1 MYPITQE
8 DWDRYRETVLDHGL
22 NMAILTIC
30 RRLLPQGFDVA
41 ETAPDTYEAIV
52 TLFESG
58 QRYVVYAGGSEN
70 TIYGD
75 PEVNY
80 HFRAW
85 HDWCHWQ
92 GKYDFSLAGELGAYH
107 LQCDHL
113 VAIYGASDT
122 TRRWQRI
129 LYADIIGQK
138 LYFRQHGSFP
148 TDQMTFVRQYLETAN
163 CPAAAV
169 PQLGDRDMHTVLG

>member
-1 MYPITQE
+1 MYPISQQ
-8 DWDRYRETVLDHGL
+8 DWDRYREAVLDHGL

-30 RRLLPQGFDVA
+30 QRLLPRGFDVA
-41 ETAPDTYEAIV
+41 ETAPETYESIV
-52 TLFESG
+52 ALFESG

-75 PEVNY
+75 AEVNY

-85 HDWCHWQ
+85 HDWCHWR
-92 GKYDFSLAGELGAYH
+92 GGHDFSLAGELGAYN
-107 LQCDHL
+107 LQCAHL
-113 VAIYGASDT
+113 FTFYGQSEV

-148 TDQMTFVRQYLETAN
+148 VDQMAFVRQFLKKLD
-163 CPAAAV
+163 CPAAMALQADSGETLV
-169 PQLGDRDMHTVLG
+169 